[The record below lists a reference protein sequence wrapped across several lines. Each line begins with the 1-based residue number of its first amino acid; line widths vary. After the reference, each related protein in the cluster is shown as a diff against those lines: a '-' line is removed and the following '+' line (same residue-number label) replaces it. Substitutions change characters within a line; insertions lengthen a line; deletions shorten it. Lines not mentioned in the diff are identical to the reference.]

1 MRTINPDSKSI
12 NIFFGQKHQ
21 ETFDEFESLAHSL
34 RRSRTGTLHFLLSHY
49 KWYEKYRKTVV
60 WPWQNQ
66 SSLIR
71 WNLRCCRNWQS
82 GSDWNLINT
91 SRRSC
96 RRNMPNSSKSQV
108 LAKINFLEQQL
119 VSLVHFLPETY
130 EYLMVELDLQKRQLA
145 EIEVSETYK
154 QIEAEHECPEFSSRQ
169 TRGQCASLSRAGTP
183 FKKGSGT

>member
-1 MRTINPDSKSI
+1 
-12 NIFFGQKHQ
+12 
-21 ETFDEFESLAHSL
+21 
-34 RRSRTGTLHFLLSHY
+34 
-49 KWYEKYRKTVV
+49 
-60 WPWQNQ
+60 
-66 SSLIR
+66 
-71 WNLRCCRNWQS
+71 
-82 GSDWNLINT
+82 
-91 SRRSC
+91 
-96 RRNMPNSSKSQV
+96 MPNSSKSQV